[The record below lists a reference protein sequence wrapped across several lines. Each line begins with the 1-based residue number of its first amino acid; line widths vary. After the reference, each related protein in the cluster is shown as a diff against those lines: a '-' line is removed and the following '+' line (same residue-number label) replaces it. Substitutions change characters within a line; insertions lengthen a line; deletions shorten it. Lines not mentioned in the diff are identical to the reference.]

1 MIPGRQSRLSA
12 SRSWSWPASRHSS
25 SAAMSSRLPRCSG
38 ETLAVGRQG
47 TATRCSLS
55 HGVLSEIPASQP
67 SNNCTNQGRL
77 LERNWMAKP
86 RGCHAPVGRFA
97 PPTGTASN
105 ASQAGD
111 SVVAP
116 SRSSPDLQRVST
128 AEMRLSGTGCVVSS
142 IRPLATAAAS
152 WAGPP
157 PTASG
162 QSRPWQPTGR
172 QPTGMLRW
180 LRRDRDQPSP
190 IPVGWWC
197 DHPATQ
203 PGPMIGSG
211 SGVSIRLAGSRWTS
225 ARCEAA
231 FSRDRCARF
240 LGPEP
245 AV

>member
-128 AEMRLSGTGCVVSS
+128 AEMRLSGTGGVVSS
-142 IRPLATAAAS
+142 IRPSRPRQRAGPGHHPPPAGRAGLGSPPAAS
-152 WAGPP
+152 PQGCFAGCAE
-157 PTASG
+157 TATS
-162 QSRPWQPTGR
+162 PVPY
-172 QPTGMLRW
+172 RW
-180 LRRDRDQPSP
+180 
-190 IPVGWWC
+190 VGG
-197 DHPATQ
+197 ATTQ
-203 PGPMIGSG
+203 QLNRAP
-211 SGVSIRLAGSRWTS
+211 
-225 ARCEAA
+225 
-231 FSRDRCARF
+231 
-240 LGPEP
+240 
-245 AV
+245 